1 MAEPTINRETAMTSA
16 HTTIKT
22 PVLPQDRRRPG
33 AAEVEGWKTMLD
45 GADPHHV
52 VKWAVDEFD
61 ARLCLTTSFADTLL
75 IDITTRVE
83 PDIEV
88 VFIDTGFHF
97 PETLETLKLAMT
109 RYSLNLTILRPSHT
123 AADLWAHGLET
134 CCGIRKAAPLER
146 HLIANADA
154 WMSGLRRDD
163 SAERATTPIV
173 DLDLR
178 GLVKI
183 NPLAAWSTERLD
195 EYVIA
200 NDVLINPLAFE
211 GYPSI
216 GCWPCTTTTERPDDS
231 PGIDKRA
238 GRWAGSSKT
247 ECGIH

>member
-1 MAEPTINRETAMTSA
+1 MTTSRTIIE
-16 HTTIKT
+16 T
-22 PVLPQDRRRPG
+22 PVAPLDRQRHSE
-33 AAEVEGWKTMLD
+33 ADVEGWEAMFE

-52 VKWAVDEFD
+52 IEWAVDKFGS
-61 ARLCLTTSFADTLL
+61 RLCLTASFADTLL
-75 IDITTRVE
+75 IDIATTVE

-97 PETLETLKLAMT
+97 PETLETMKRAMV
-109 RYSLNLTILRPSHT
+109 RYSLDLTILRPSHT
-123 AADLWAHGLET
+123 AADLWAHGVET
-134 CCGIRKAAPLER
+134 CCGSRKAAPLER
-146 HLIANADA
+146 HLIANVDA

-163 SAERATTPIV
+163 SSQRSATPIV

-195 EYVIA
+195 EYLTA
-200 NDVLINPLAFE
+200 NDVLVNPLVFE
-211 GYPSI
+211 DYPSI
-216 GCWPCTTTTERPDDS
+216 GCWPCTTTADPCDDWQ
-231 PGIDKRA
+231 GTDKRV